1 MQSIGGGR
9 RYQSFK
15 RRRISLLF
23 VIRIGRRIVG
33 ELRQSSGGRSPRCI
47 RGRLKN
53 RERSIGRF
61 GVR

>member
-9 RYQSFK
+9 RYKSFK

-23 VIRIGRRIVG
+23 AIRIGRRIVG
-33 ELRQSSGGRSPRCI
+33 ESRQSSGGRFSRCI

-53 RERSIGRF
+53 KDRSIGRF